1 MKKGIVLLLLLSATA
16 CASLAPPKP
25 PCCNNKAEGMRPI
38 NPDVISQ
45 EHVSAWE
52 QQKEEEKLAALKA
65 QENIHAWK

>member
-1 MKKGIVLLLLLSATA
+1 
-16 CASLAPPKP
+16 
-25 PCCNNKAEGMRPI
+25 MRPI

-45 EHVSAWE
+45 EQVSAWK

>member
-1 MKKGIVLLLLLSATA
+1 MKKGIVLLLLLSVTA
-16 CASLAPPKP
+16 CTSLAPPKP

-45 EHVSAWE
+45 EQVSAWE

-65 QENIHAWK
+65 QENIHGWK